1 MAVITIRIEDDNE
14 GGCLMTSR
22 CDVDIPETDEE
33 CTPAMV
39 TGATIMQLMEAI
51 RNQALAEA
59 AEEGKGE

>member
-1 MAVITIRIEDDNE
+1 
-14 GGCLMTSR
+14 MTSR